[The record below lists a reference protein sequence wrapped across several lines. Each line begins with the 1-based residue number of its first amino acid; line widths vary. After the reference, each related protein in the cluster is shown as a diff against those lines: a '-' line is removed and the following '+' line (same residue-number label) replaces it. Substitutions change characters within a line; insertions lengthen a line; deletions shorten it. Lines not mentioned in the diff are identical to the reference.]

1 MHHCGLQAD
10 RDAIGMGKAADSLDW
25 ATGCPGTTAPSG
37 VALLPVFNIPDR
49 VLIAYEAISRPT
61 TPGDRLSFV
70 RSALQAVQHTTPAV
84 LLVPVFGDVF
94 DAAGVD
100 PTVLAAEHGA
110 SPSDVAWLISG
121 AADGRDIESVAD
133 RVADL
138 RAAGFLVA
146 FEASGWATEY
156 HERIAALRPDFL
168 LLDAQV
174 VAQVTGSALAGAELA
189 GLNSFA
195 ARLDV
200 CLIARGVDDAT
211 IANALTTSGLQHG
224 SGAYLSAPLVLT
236 SELAIAGDKA
246 VGPSW
251 FRQHQARKLATRGRA
266 TMART
271 RVVSL
276 ASDPTEE
283 ASSDVFAQTLGEAA
297 RVLQAEHDP
306 DRILGVLGDL
316 LQRVLPM
323 KGLAIFEADW
333 DSDRLIPRVL
343 AGSDVVNLRDGD
355 YPMSSGITGWAF
367 ARGVP
372 YNCGNATTHP
382 AASTIP
388 GTGGDQSPESLL
400 VVPLIAGDHRIGVLD
415 VWRQGVDSFSDRD
428 LEHCALFAHVTAAA
442 WNNAQLYRELEER
455 VRTDALTGLHN
466 TRWLDE
472 MAPQEAA
479 RSLRSGSEIGVLL
492 LDLDHFKL
500 VNDTAGHA
508 AGDRVLRDV
517 ARVLRLV
524 VRAGDDVVRFGGEEF
539 LVLLH
544 ESGPEGALRVA
555 EEVRAALAGT
565 HPGVTGTR
573 VTASIGVAMFPLHGS
588 TLDDVIRVADFA
600 MYQAKADGRDRVV
613 PAPML
618 ASAEAATA
626 G

>member
-1 MHHCGLQAD
+1 LAAE
-10 RDAIGMGKAADSLDW
+10 RDAFGMGKAAGPEGS
-25 ATGCPGTTAPSG
+25 ATGCRGTTAAGG
-37 VALLPVFNIPDR
+37 VALLPVVNIPDR
-49 VLIAYEAISRPT
+49 AIIAYEAIPRPT
-61 TPGDRLSFV
+61 TRGDLLSVV
-70 RSALQAVQHTTPAV
+70 RGALEAVRHTTPAV
-84 LLVPVFGDVF
+84 LVVPMFGDLF

-100 PTVLAAEHGA
+100 PTALAAEHDA
-110 SPSDVAWLISG
+110 HPSDVAWLISG
-121 AADGRDIESVAD
+121 AADGRDIDSIGAT
-133 RVADL
+133 VADL
-138 RAAGFLVA
+138 RSAGFLIA
-146 FEASGWATEY
+146 FDASGWATEY
-156 HERIAALRPDFL
+156 HGRIAALRPDFL
-168 LLDAQV
+168 LLDAAV
-174 VAQVTGSALAGAELA
+174 VAQVIGSALAGAELA
-189 GLNSFA
+189 ALNSFA

-211 IANALTTSGLQHG
+211 IANVLTTSGLQHG
-224 SGAYLSAPLVLT
+224 SGAYVSPPLVLAN
-236 SELAIAGDKA
+236 ELAVAGDKV

-251 FRQHQARKLATRGRA
+251 FRQHEPRKLAARGRA
-266 TMART
+266 PVART
-271 RVVSL
+271 QVVSL
-276 ASDPTEE
+276 LVGRTEE
-283 ASSDVFAQTLGEAA
+283 ASSDVVAQTLGEAA

-316 LQRVLPM
+316 LQRVMPM

-343 AGSDVVNLRDGD
+343 AGPDVVNLRDRD

-367 ARGVP
+367 AQGVP
-372 YNCGNATTHP
+372 YSCGNTTTHP

-400 VVPLIAGDHRIGVLD
+400 VVPLIAADHRIGVLD
-415 VWRQGVDSFSDRD
+415 VWRHGSDSFSDRD
-428 LEHCALFAHVTAAA
+428 LEHCALFAHITAAA

-455 VRTDALTGLHN
+455 VRTDVLTGLHN

-472 MAPQEAA
+472 MAPQAAA

-500 VNDTAGHA
+500 VNDTGGHA

-544 ESGPEGALRVA
+544 ESGPVGALRVA
-555 EEVRAALAGT
+555 EEVRSALAGMQ
-565 HPGVTGTR
+565 PVVSGVR
-573 VTASIGVAMFPLHGS
+573 VTASIGVALFPMHGS

-600 MYQAKADGRDRVV
+600 MYEAKADGRDRVV
-613 PAPML
+613 PVPVLTNAGV
-618 ASAEAATA
+618 AAA
-626 G
+626 R

>member
-1 MHHCGLQAD
+1 MD
-10 RDAIGMGKAADSLDW
+10 NAADLEGS
-25 ATGCPGTTAPSG
+25 ATGSQGATALSG

-49 VLIAYEAISRPT
+49 AIIAYEAILRPT
-61 TPGDRLSFV
+61 TPADLLSVV
-70 RSALQAVQHTTPAV
+70 RSALRAVQHTTPAV
-84 LLVPVFGDVF
+84 LLVPMLGDLF
-94 DAAGVD
+94 DAEGID
-100 PTVLAAEHGA
+100 PTALAREVGA
-110 SPSDVAWLISG
+110 TPSDVAWLISG
-121 AADGRDIESVAD
+121 AADDRFAASVGR

-146 FEASGWATEY
+146 FEASGWAMQDR
-156 HERIAALRPDFL
+156 ERVAALRPDFL
-168 LLDAQV
+168 LLEAQV
-174 VAQVTGSALAGAELA
+174 VAQVTSSTLAGAELA

-211 IANALTTSGLQHG
+211 IASALTMSGLQHG
-224 SGAYLSAPLVLT
+224 SGLYLSPPLA
-236 SELAIAGDKA
+236 LANQLAAAGDKV

-251 FRQHQARKLATRGRA
+251 FRQHEPRKLATRGRA
-266 TMART
+266 AVART
-271 RVVSL
+271 HVVSL
-276 ASDPTEE
+276 SADPTGEVS
-283 ASSDVFAQTLGEAA
+283 ADVFAQTLGEAA

-306 DRILGVLGDL
+306 GRILAVLGDL

-333 DSDRLIPRVL
+333 DRDRLIPRVL
-343 AGSDVVNLRDGD
+343 AGSDVVKLGDGD
-355 YPMSSGITGWAF
+355 YPMSGGITGWAF

-388 GTGGDQSPESLL
+388 GTGGDQSTESLL

-415 VWRQGVDSFSDRD
+415 VWRQGLDSFSDRD
-428 LEHCALFAHVTAAA
+428 LERCALFAHVTAAA

-455 VRTDALTGLHN
+455 VRTDALTGLRN

-479 RSLRSGSEIGVLL
+479 RSLRSDSQIGVLL

-517 ARVLRLV
+517 ARVLRSV
-524 VRAGDDVVRFGGEEF
+524 VRVGDDVVRFGGEEF

-544 ESGPEGALRVA
+544 ESNPEGALRVA
-555 EEVRAALAGT
+555 EDVRAALAGMQ
-565 HPGVTGTR
+565 PGVSDVR
-573 VTASIGVAMFPLHGS
+573 ATASIGVAMFPLHGS
-588 TLDDVIRVADFA
+588 TLDEVIRAADFA
-600 MYQAKADGRDRVV
+600 MYQAKTDGRDRVV
-613 PAPML
+613 AVPLRTGAGATL
-618 ASAEAATA
+618 AS
-626 G
+626 

>member
-1 MHHCGLQAD
+1 
-10 RDAIGMGKAADSLDW
+10 MGNAADPVDR
-25 ATGCPGTTAPSG
+25 AAGYPGITAPSG
-37 VALLPVFNIPDR
+37 VALLPVFNIADR
-49 VLIAYEAISRPT
+49 ALIAYEAILRPT
-61 TPGDRLSFV
+61 TPGDRLSVV
-70 RSALQAVQHTTPAV
+70 RSALEAVQHTTPAV
-84 LLVPVFGDVF
+84 LLVPLFADLF

-100 PTVLAAEHGA
+100 PTVLAAAHGA
-110 SPSDVAWLISG
+110 NPSDVAWLISG
-121 AADGRDIESVAD
+121 PAGSCDLDSLAH

-138 RAAGFLVA
+138 RTAGFLVA

-156 HERIAALRPDFL
+156 HECVAALRPDFL
-168 LLDAQV
+168 LLEAQV

-200 CLIARGVDDAT
+200 CLIARGVDDST

-224 SGAYLSAPLVLT
+224 SGAYLSPPLVLT
-236 SELAIAGDKA
+236 SELVIAGDKA

-251 FRQHQARKLATRGRA
+251 FRQHEPRKLATRGRA
-266 TMART
+266 TMVRT
-271 RVVSL
+271 QVVSL
-276 ASDPTEE
+276 TAERTEE
-283 ASSDVFAQTLGEAA
+283 ANADVFAQTLGEAA

-372 YNCGNATTHP
+372 YNCGNASTHP
-382 AASTIP
+382 AAGTIP
-388 GTGGDQSPESLL
+388 GTAGDLSPESLL

-492 LDLDHFKL
+492 LDLDNFKL

-517 ARVLRLV
+517 ARLLRLV
-524 VRAGDDVVRFGGEEF
+524 VRGGDDVVRFGGEEF
-539 LVLLH
+539 LVLLY
-544 ESGPEGALRVA
+544 ESGQEGAVRVA
-555 EEVRAALAGT
+555 EDVRAALASMHT
-565 HPGVTGTR
+565 VLTGTR
-573 VTASIGVAMFPLHGS
+573 VTASIGVAMFPVHGS

-600 MYQAKADGRDRVV
+600 MYQAKAAGRDRVV
-613 PAPML
+613 PAPIVVT
-618 ASAEAATA
+618 SQAAIA

>member
-1 MHHCGLQAD
+1 MYHCHLPAG
-10 RDAIGMGKAADSLDW
+10 RDAICVVKVAGSEGS
-25 ATGCPGTTAPSG
+25 ATGYHGTTTPSG
-37 VALLPVFNIPDR
+37 VALLPVFNISDR
-49 VLIAYEAISRPT
+49 AIIAYEAIPRPT
-61 TPGDRLSFV
+61 TPGDPVSMV
-70 RSALQAVQHTTPAV
+70 RSALKAVQHTTPAV
-84 LLVPVFGDVF
+84 LLVPMFGDLF
-94 DAAGVD
+94 DTAGVD
-100 PTVLAAEHGA
+100 PTALAAEHGA
-110 SPSDVAWLISG
+110 NPSDVAWLISG
-121 AADGRDIESVAD
+121 AADGRYTHSLGD

-146 FEASGWATEY
+146 FEAGGWATEY

-168 LLDAQV
+168 LLDAPV
-174 VAQVTGSALAGAELA
+174 VAQVTSSALAGAELA
-189 GLNSFA
+189 ALNSFA

-211 IANALTTSGLQHG
+211 IANVLTTSGLQHG
-224 SGAYLSAPLVLT
+224 SGAYVSPPLVLAT
-236 SELAIAGDKA
+236 ELAIAGDKV

-251 FRQHQARKLATRGRA
+251 FRQHEPRKLATRRRA
-266 TMART
+266 PAART
-271 RVVSL
+271 QVISL
-276 ASDPTEE
+276 PPNPTEE

-316 LQRVLPM
+316 LQRVMPM

-343 AGSDVVNLRDGD
+343 AGPDVVKLRDLD

-367 ARGVP
+367 AQGVP
-372 YNCGNATTHP
+372 YNCGDTTTHP

-415 VWRQGVDSFSDRD
+415 VWRHGFDSFSDRD

-479 RSLRSGSEIGVLL
+479 RSFRSGSEIGVLL

-500 VNDTAGHA
+500 VNDTGGHA

-517 ARVLRLV
+517 ARVLRSV
-524 VRAGDDVVRFGGEEF
+524 VRTGDDVVRFGGEEF

-555 EEVRAALAGT
+555 EEMREALADMQ
-565 HPGVTGTR
+565 PVVSGVR
-573 VTASIGVAMFPLHGS
+573 VTASIGVAMFPIHGS
-588 TLDDVIRVADFA
+588 TLDDVIRLADFA
-600 MYQAKADGRDRVV
+600 MYQAKADGRDRVAVV
-613 PAPML
+613 PIVTGEL
-618 ASAEAATA
+618 AAAS
-626 G
+626 